1 MHTWARL
8 CGCAAIAF
16 LSLHPMTSAADTST
30 PIQDFSQ
37 CHVGILSKL
46 DKFSGLPQLLA
57 AATQARTIAQQTLD
71 FFKVAVFE
79 HHSEEERQ
87 LFPAVQDA
95 AQAGDEKAKVKALAD
110 RLTREHRDLESRWKA
125 LEPGLKRVAKGQ
137 DAQLDATAV
146 QELVTLYSAHAR
158 FEEAEYLPLAY
169 TILSRHANK
178 MDALALALHLRHTP
192 QVVGYV

>member
-1 MHTWARL
+1 
-8 CGCAAIAF
+8 
-16 LSLHPMTSAADTST
+16 
-30 PIQDFSQ
+30 
-37 CHVGILSKL
+37 
-46 DKFSGLPQLLA
+46 
-57 AATQARTIAQQTLD
+57 
-71 FFKVAVFE
+71 VAVFE

-95 AQAGDEKAKVKALAD
+95 AQAGDEKTKVKTLAD

-146 QELVTLYSAHAR
+146 QELVALYSAHAR

-169 TILSRHANK
+169 TILSRHSNK